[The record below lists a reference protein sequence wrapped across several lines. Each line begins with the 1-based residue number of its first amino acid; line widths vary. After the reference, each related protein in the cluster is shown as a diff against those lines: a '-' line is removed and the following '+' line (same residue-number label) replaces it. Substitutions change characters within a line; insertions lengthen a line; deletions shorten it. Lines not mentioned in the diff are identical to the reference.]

1 MAGLWAISL
10 GIDPRFPTFSLNSVQ
25 ELSAARALIQFSQE
39 SVDLVLGRLVG
50 PSMGF
55 LCWSTVEW
63 TVERGPAA
71 PPRVQKA
78 SSAQHSP
85 LLSTVSWNT
94 LVLLSLL

>member
-10 GIDPRFPTFSLNSVQ
+10 GIDPRFPTFSLNFVQ
-25 ELSAARALIQFSQE
+25 GLSAARALIQFSQE

-63 TVERGPAA
+63 TVERTHRRTLPAA
-71 PPRVQKA
+71 RPE
-78 SSAQHSP
+78 SIFCSALAIAFH
-85 LLSTVSWNT
+85 
-94 LVLLSLL
+94 